1 MKTKDFTVDSRE
13 LGMDEALRATEAL
26 GADCGLTRK
35 EILRLR
41 LIAEEM
47 YGMLRSIAGEIA
59 DVFWIE
65 HEGKSFALHL
75 DTELALNKQTRKQLL
90 SVSSTG
96 KNEAAKGFMGKLRDM
111 ISANMLPKDSAPS
124 VISLGLIGLGGLDD
138 YGVENYDWSMQKYK
152 EEIARIEQG
161 ETARKEWDELEKSI
175 VANIA
180 DDVRIHIVGS
190 SVKLTIT
197 KSF

>member
-35 EILRLR
+35 EILRR
-41 LIAEEM
+41 LTAEEM

-111 ISANMLPKDSAPS
+111 IAANMLPKDSAPS

>member
-13 LGMDEALRATEAL
+13 LGMGEALRATEAL
-26 GADCGLTRK
+26 GADCGLSRK

-47 YGMLRSIAGEIA
+47 YGLLRSIAGETA
-59 DVFWIE
+59 DIFWIE

-75 DTELALNKQTRKQLL
+75 DTELMLNQQTRKQLI
-90 SVSSTG
+90 SVSSSG
-96 KNEAAKGFMGKLRDM
+96 KNDAVKGFMGRLRE
-111 ISANMLPKDSAPS
+111 IIAVNLLPKDSGPS
-124 VISLGLIGLGGLDD
+124 DVPIGLISLGGIDGYVLDD
-138 YGVENYDWSMQKYK
+138 YNWSMQRYK
-152 EEIARIEQG
+152 EEISRIERG
-161 ETARKEWDELEKSI
+161 EAAQAEWDELEKSI

-180 DDVRIHIVGS
+180 DDVKVHISGN

>member
-1 MKTKDFTVDSRE
+1 MRS
-13 LGMDEALRATEAL
+13 DEKRDTSTAPYRR
-26 GADCGLTRK
+26 GDV
-35 EILRLR
+35 
-41 LIAEEM
+41 
-47 YGMLRSIAGEIA
+47 IA

-111 ISANMLPKDSAPS
+111 IAANMLPKDSAPS